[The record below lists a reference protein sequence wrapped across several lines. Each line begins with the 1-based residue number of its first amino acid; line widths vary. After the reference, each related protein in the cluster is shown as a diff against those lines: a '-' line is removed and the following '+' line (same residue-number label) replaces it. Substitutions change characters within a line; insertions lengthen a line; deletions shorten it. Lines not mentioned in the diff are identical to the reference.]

1 MSLPFFIARR
11 YLFSKKKH
19 NAINIISGISVCG
32 VALATLALVC
42 TLSVFNGFQDMVA
55 GFFTAFD
62 PELKITVREGKV
74 FDPHEACI
82 RQVHALSEIDVWTET
97 LEENA
102 MVQYKDRQAMAVI
115 KGVEDNFEQLTSI
128 DSLLYGTGKFL
139 LSDSMVDYGFL
150 GVELI
155 SELGTGIQFVDPL
168 QVYAPKRNV
177 RVNIAN
183 PTAAFNR
190 EYLFSPGAI
199 FAVNQQKYDSRYILT
214 SLDFARRLFNYD
226 TEVSAI
232 EMKLKPG
239 SNIGSVQKKIAGIL
253 GDRFIVQNRY
263 EQQADVFRI
272 MEIEKLISYLF
283 LTFILGI
290 ACFNVIGSLS
300 MLILDKREDVET
312 LRNLGADDRLI
323 ARIFLFEGR
332 MISVFGALSGI
343 VLGLLLCFL
352 QQRFGLISLGGG
364 NGSFVVDAYP
374 VSVHATD
381 IILVFLTVI
390 TVGFLSVWYPVRYLS
405 KRLLRKDKKQLLL
418 TDNRQSVT
426 QGKND
431 FLHTRIPRH
440 QIIEGFDTD
449 CLQVC
454 AMGLFFQHMAI
465 PQGIVGNDISTAG
478 KAGEHHFIILYVFT
492 LISVNKGKVE
502 SEVQLRYQL
511 QSITDVEPDF
521 IRVIGILQPRT
532 GEVLL
537 LVVDFKRMQHPAL
550 WQSFCYA
557 KCGISAISPYLQHLP
572 GTNHPDKHLEHTPLQ
587 MSGSHAGI

>member
-62 PELKITVREGKV
+62 PELKNHRPRKVRFSTRTKRASGKYT
-74 FDPHEACI
+74 PCPRLTCGRKHWKRMHGA
-82 RQVHALSEIDVWTET
+82 
-97 LEENA
+97 
-102 MVQYKDRQAMAVI
+102 VQRPPGNGPSSKEWR
-115 KGVEDNFEQLTSI
+115 DNFEQLTSI

-139 LSDSMVDYGFL
+139 LSDSVVDYGFL

-381 IILVFLTVI
+381 IILVFVTVI

-405 KRLLRKDKKQLLL
+405 KRLLRK
-418 TDNRQSVT
+418 R
-426 QGKND
+426 
-431 FLHTRIPRH
+431 
-440 QIIEGFDTD
+440 
-449 CLQVC
+449 
-454 AMGLFFQHMAI
+454 
-465 PQGIVGNDISTAG
+465 
-478 KAGEHHFIILYVFT
+478 
-492 LISVNKGKVE
+492 
-502 SEVQLRYQL
+502 
-511 QSITDVEPDF
+511 
-521 IRVIGILQPRT
+521 
-532 GEVLL
+532 
-537 LVVDFKRMQHPAL
+537 
-550 WQSFCYA
+550 
-557 KCGISAISPYLQHLP
+557 
-572 GTNHPDKHLEHTPLQ
+572 
-587 MSGSHAGI
+587 